1 MTEHYE
7 FEIYGE
13 TSAIT
18 VNPEKDVLHVE
29 MSRQQVLDEHA
40 AFTGIDMLDANN
52 PQVAISSSD
61 YRAAEQRITH
71 KARVLLN
78 TRQPKEVTEL
88 EWGLIP
94 DDEHIAIPT
103 NDFWVAWRDD
113 KAAVRAKG
121 YTVSKVQGEW
131 FVLCPKATVQSP
143 DYFQSAL
150 PNFPPLWHAAEQR
163 LPEWADAEFRLMRSE
178 HGAFTSVWASN
189 SAEVVSE
196 LYGKPANREKLEM
209 KVAAF
214 YVGQVFVFRRHDT
227 YYRLER
233 IAGEPVRLTLKS
245 VGICLSQLGCNPVAA
260 DKLVEAPLDMQTEAV
275 LRIAQACNW
284 PRAERETLPQ
294 LIKAC
299 CKELCDDSP
308 RWRDA
313 CKGAENMLG
322 LIAALGL
329 TAEHEIATEVNTYK
343 SGSDFWRT
351 LQRVYPDARPPM
363 L

>member
-1 MTEHYE
+1 MSVKHYE

-13 TSAIT
+13 TSAVT
-18 VNPEKDVLHVE
+18 VNTEKDVMHVE

-113 KAAVRAKG
+113 K
-121 YTVSKVQGEW
+121 T
-131 FVLCPKATVQSP
+131 
-143 DYFQSAL
+143 
-150 PNFPPLWHAAEQR
+150 
-163 LPEWADAEFRLMRSE
+163 
-178 HGAFTSVWASN
+178 
-189 SAEVVSE
+189 
-196 LYGKPANREKLEM
+196 
-209 KVAAF
+209 
-214 YVGQVFVFRRHDT
+214 
-227 YYRLER
+227 
-233 IAGEPVRLTLKS
+233 
-245 VGICLSQLGCNPVAA
+245 
-260 DKLVEAPLDMQTEAV
+260 AV
-275 LRIAQACNW
+275 LQI
-284 PRAERETLPQ
+284 
-294 LIKAC
+294 
-299 CKELCDDSP
+299 
-308 RWRDA
+308 
-313 CKGAENMLG
+313 
-322 LIAALGL
+322 GL
-329 TAEHEIATEVNTYK
+329 TTESQIANEVRHYQ
-343 SGSDFWRT
+343 SGNDFWHT